1 MTASSG
7 PDLTTPRKSVRD
19 ALLGR
24 AMPADE
30 GDAPKSGRRAFD
42 PIVIAA
48 IIISVAFVL
57 IAIVYPVGSVVIEA
71 LSPEAVP
78 VFERYITTGQNQIF
92 VNTIVLGFAVAT
104 VGTFVAFLFA
114 YVQVRVEAPR
124 LVKGIIHVM
133 ALLPIVSP
141 PFALAVAAISLFGRS
156 GIITRD
162 LLGMRLDI
170 YSWPD
175 IQVPFVG
182 VQFPPM
188 GLTLIMA
195 LTFFP
200 IAYILLMGMM
210 RALDPSLSEAAA
222 NLGAS
227 RWRTFRKVELPL
239 LAPGIASAYLLL
251 FVEALADLGNPLVLG
266 GDYWVL
272 ASRMYIAIVGQYNLT
287 AGSVL
292 ALMLLVPALVV
303 YFVHRYY
310 ANKASIVSVSGKP
323 SGKHAQIRS
332 RWVRWVLL
340 SSVLA
345 IVTLVIMLYGTIV
358 LGSFTKLLGVNHSFT
373 LEHWEAVLFGYGTK
387 AVTDTVTLSAIA
399 TPIAGLLG
407 VIVAFLV
414 VRRRFIGRGALD
426 FGVMLGI
433 AIPGTIFGI
442 GYLLAFNTPT
452 EVFGITVIPK
462 LTGGAAVLGG
472 AIAIAMVYV
481 LRSAPGGL
489 RSGVASLQQIDPSI
503 EEASTSLGANQAIT
517 FRRITLPLIRPAF
530 LAGLI
535 YSFARSMTAISAVI
549 FLTTPE
555 VRIMTAQILN
565 ETDAARYGNAFA
577 YSVLLILIVLAAIA
591 ILSVVVGTRTGA
603 EQTTE
608 TGGTTWR

>member
-1 MTASSG
+1 
-7 PDLTTPRKSVRD
+7 V
-19 ALLGR
+19 
-24 AMPADE
+24 
-30 GDAPKSGRRAFD
+30 
-42 PIVIAA
+42 
-48 IIISVAFVL
+48 
-57 IAIVYPVGSVVIEA
+57 EA
-71 LSPEAVP
+71 LTPEAIP
-78 VFERYITTGQNQIF
+78 IFERYVTTAQNQIF
-92 VNTIVLGFAVAT
+92 VNTIMLGIAVAT

-114 YVQVRVEAPR
+114 YVQVRVAAPR
-124 LVKGIIHVM
+124 PVKLLIHVM

-156 GIITRD
+156 GLITRD
-162 LLGMRLDI
+162 IFGIRLDL
-170 YSWPD
+170 YTWPD
-175 IQVPFVG
+175 LTIPLVDVRL
-182 VQFPPM
+182 PPL
-188 GLTLIMA
+188 GLTLVMA

-200 IAYILLMGMM
+200 IAYIMLMGMM

-222 NLGAS
+222 NLGSS
-227 RWRTFRKVELPL
+227 RWHAFRRVELPL
-239 LAPGIASAYLLL
+239 LAPGIASAFLLL

-292 ALMLLVPALVV
+292 AVMLLVPALIV
-303 YFVHRYY
+303 YLVQRYY

-323 SGKHAQIRS
+323 SGKHAPVRS
-332 RWVRWVLL
+332 RPVRWLL
-340 SSVLA
+340 LGSVLA

-358 LGSFTKLLGVNHSFT
+358 VGSFTELLGVNHDFT
-373 LEHWEAVLFGYGTK
+373 LEHWEAVLFGYGTE

-414 VRRRFIGRGALD
+414 IRRRFIGRAALD

-433 AIPGTIFGI
+433 AVPGTIFGI

-452 EVFGITVIPK
+452 EVFGITLLPK
-462 LTGGAAVLGG
+462 LTGGAAILGG
-472 AIAIAMVYV
+472 AIAVAMVYV
-481 LRSAPGGL
+481 VRSSPGGL
-489 RSGVASLQQIDPSI
+489 RSGVASLQQIDPAI
-503 EEASTSLGANQAIT
+503 EEAATSLGANQAHT
-517 FRRITLPLIRPAF
+517 FRHITLPLIRPAF

-577 YSVLLILIVLAAIA
+577 YSVLLIVIVLAAIG
-591 ILSVVVGTRTGA
+591 IMSLVVGTRTGA
-603 EQTTE
+603 EQATD
-608 TGGTTWR
+608 TGDQTWR

>member
-1 MTASSG
+1 MTE
-7 PDLTTPRKSVRD
+7 TTPSPEVRD
-19 ALLGR
+19 AAYGR
-24 AMPADE
+24 ALPE
-30 GDAPKSGRRAFD
+30 GFPDDAPRSRQRALD
-42 PIVIAA
+42 PIVIIA
-48 IIISVAFVL
+48 IAISVAFVL
-57 IAIVYPVGSVVIEA
+57 VAIVYPVGSVVREV
-71 LSPEAVP
+71 LTPDAVP
-78 VFERYITTGQNQIF
+78 IFERYITSVQNQIF
-92 VNTIVLGFAVAT
+92 INTMVLGLAVAT
-104 VGTFVAFLFA
+104 VGTFVAFVFA
-114 YVQVRVEAPR
+114 YVQVRVPKPR
-124 LVKGIIHVM
+124 PIQLLIHAM

-156 GIITRD
+156 GIITHD
-162 LLGMRLDI
+162 LLGIRFDI

-175 IQVPFVG
+175 VQLPFLGIQA
-182 VQFPPM
+182 PPL
-188 GLTLIMA
+188 GLTLIMS

-210 RALDPSLSEAAA
+210 RALDPSLGEAAA

-227 RWRTFRKVELPL
+227 KWHTFRKVELAL
-239 LAPGIASAYLLL
+239 LAPGIASAFLLL

-292 ALMLLVPALVV
+292 AVMLLVPALIV
-303 YFVHRYY
+303 YFAHRYY

-323 SGKHAQIRS
+323 SGKHAQIQS
-332 RWVRWVLL
+332 RWVRWLL
-340 SSVLA
+340 LGSVLA
-345 IVTLVIMLYGTIV
+345 TVAVIIMLYGTIF
-358 LGSFTKLLGVNHSFT
+358 LGSVVRLLGVNHEFT
-373 LEHWEAVLFGYGTK
+373 LDHFQHILGDLFGGGQGIGTQ
-387 AVTDTVTLSAIA
+387 AVTDTVTLASIA

-414 VRRRFIGRGALD
+414 VRRRFVGRGALD

-452 EVFGITVIPK
+452 EIFGFTIIPK
-462 LTGGAAVLGG
+462 LTGGAAILGG
-472 AIAIAMVYV
+472 AIAILMVYI

-489 RSGVASLQQIDPSI
+489 RTGVASLQQIDPAI
-503 EEASTSLGANQAIT
+503 EEASTSLGANQAHT
-517 FRRITLPLIRPAF
+517 FRKITLPLIRPAF

-535 YSFARSMTAISAVI
+535 YTFARSMTAISAVI
-549 FLTTPE
+549 FLTTPQ

-565 ETDAARYGNAFA
+565 ETEGARYGNAFA

-591 ILSVVVGTRTGA
+591 ILSLLVGTRTGA
-603 EQTTE
+603 EQATE
-608 TGGTTWR
+608 TGGN